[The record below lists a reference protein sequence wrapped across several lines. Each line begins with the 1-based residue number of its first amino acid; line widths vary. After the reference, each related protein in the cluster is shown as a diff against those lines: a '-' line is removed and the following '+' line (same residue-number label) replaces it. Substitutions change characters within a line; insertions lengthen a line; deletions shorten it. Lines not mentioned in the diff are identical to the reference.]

1 MKYDEFLTKM
11 RQTIGEFKKAR
22 GKNPTLEELI
32 AFTEARVIK
41 PRTKGLKSV
50 RGMF

>member
-1 MKYDEFLTKM
+1 MKYDEFLAKLRSTM
-11 RQTIGEFKKAR
+11 VEFKKIR
-22 GKNPTLEELI
+22 GKNPTLDELI

-50 RGMF
+50 RGLF